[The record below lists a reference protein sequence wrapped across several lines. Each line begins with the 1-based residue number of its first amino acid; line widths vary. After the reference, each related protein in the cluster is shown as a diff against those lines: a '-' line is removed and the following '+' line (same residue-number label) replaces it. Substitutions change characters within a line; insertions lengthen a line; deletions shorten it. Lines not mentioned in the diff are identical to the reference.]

1 MIQKPKNPFQFFE
14 ELKRRQVIRVMIV
27 YVASAFAILEAAD
40 IIFPRIGF
48 SDEAVNIV
56 MYLLVAG
63 FILSVILSWIYD
75 VTPGGIQKT
84 KPSDEVNQDEKPITS
99 NIWKVTTFVSVLII
113 FVFVLFYIVGN
124 IQKSIDISRMEKS
137 IAVLPFD
144 NWSHSEEYSHYGD
157 AIANEIISQ
166 LSKVQ
171 EFHITAFT
179 SASQYGGIDKTPVSQ
194 IGKELGVNFLI
205 DGSIE
210 RQNEEVNIHVQL
222 IQSKTDE
229 NLWGDNYTGP
239 WKDIFKIRAEIAIK
253 IAEELKTL
261 LAPEELEQIEKEPTD
276 NDEAYTHYLLG
287 NHFLFSNSLKAI
299 DHYQKAIELDSCFA
313 QAYTGLAWSYLFM
326 SWINKVLPPSEA
338 LPKAKIEALKALEL
352 NDNLAEVHFILAD
365 IDFYEYKWKSAEQY
379 FKIGLKQN
387 SNYIL
392 GRIEY
397 ANFLTAMG
405 RFEESIEIGKETIE
419 LNPLDPYAYNELQFS
434 LLYNGQ
440 GQEALDQLDKMLEL
454 DSKSI
459 FGLFAQMQTYAS
471 LGQYDLALLNWEKLL
486 EIVNNDIKEFSSFDL
501 GVIGQVLGL
510 VSRKDEAI
518 SCLNELEYRIER
530 NEYGQT
536 LPQAFIYIGLGE
548 YEKAIHLL
556 EQSYNERDPSLVHL
570 NNLSFYDPIRSANRF
585 KEIINKMGFEK

>member
-1 MIQKPKNPFQFFE
+1 MPEKSNDPFQFWE
-14 ELKRRQVIRVMIV
+14 ELKRRRVIRVMIV
-27 YVASAFAILEAAD
+27 YVAAAFAILEAAD

-75 VTPGGIQKT
+75 ITPGGIQKT
-84 KPSDEVNQDEKPITS
+84 KPSDEVDQDEKPITS
-99 NIWKVTTFVSVLII
+99 NIWKVTTFASVLII
-113 FVFVLFYIVGN
+113 IAFVIFYIVSN
-124 IQKSIDISRMEKS
+124 IQKSIDISRLEKS
-137 IAVLPFD
+137 IAVLPFE

-179 SASQYGGIDKTPVSQ
+179 SASQYGGIDKTPIPQ
-194 IGKELGVNFLI
+194 IGKELGVNFVI

-210 RQNEEVNIHVQL
+210 RQNEEVNIHVKL

-229 NLWGDNYTGP
+229 YLWSDNYTGP

-253 IAEELKTL
+253 IAEELKTI
-261 LAPEELEQIEKEPTD
+261 LAPDELEQIEKEPTE
-276 NDEAYTHYLLG
+276 NDEAYTQYLYG
-287 NHFLFSNSLKAI
+287 NHFLFSNSLKAN
-299 DHYQKAIELDSCFA
+299 DYYQKAIELDSCFA

-326 SWINKVLPPSEA
+326 SWTKLIPPSEA
-338 LPKAKIEALKALEL
+338 LPKVKIEALKALEL
-352 NDNLAEVHFILAD
+352 NENLAEAHFILAD
-365 IDFYEYKWKSAEQY
+365 IDYYEYKWKSAEQY

-387 SNYIL
+387 SNYVL

-405 RFEESIEIGKETIE
+405 RFEESIEMGHETVE
-419 LNPLDPYAYNELQFS
+419 LNPLDPFVYNELAFS
-434 LLYNGQ
+434 LLHNGQ
-440 GQEALDQLDKMLEL
+440 GQEALEQIDKMLEL
-454 DSKSI
+454 DSKLK

-486 EIVNNDIKEFSSFDL
+486 EIVNNDITKFSSFNL
-501 GVIGQVLGL
+501 GVIGQILGL
-510 VSRKDEAI
+510 VGRKDEAI
-518 SCLNELEYRIER
+518 NCLNELEYRIEH
-530 NEYGQT
+530 NDYGQT

-548 YEKAIHLL
+548 YEKAIRLL

-570 NNLSFYDPIRSANRF
+570 NILSLYDPLRSDDRF